1 MKPDQIAIGP
11 VIRRRRR
18 DIGWNLQQL
27 SDAVGGKVSVGYL
40 SMIET
45 GKSQP
50 SLSHVARI
58 AKALG
63 TSVDSMI
70 DEATAEGFS
79 APLEPVRR
87 VPVVPWEI
95 VSEWV
100 SNPDPTRLPGGTP
113 WILAIDNP
121 VHRQFALRVRDEA
134 MQGPT
139 GLAFPIGANIHVDPD
154 REASIGDIIV
164 FEDGRGGDATFKKL
178 VRDGSQQYLR
188 ALNHQYPMTAF
199 DESVRVLGVVT
210 GMTLKTGKGVVI

>member
-1 MKPDQIAIGP
+1 MRLEQIAIGP
-11 VIRRRRR
+11 VIRRRRK
-18 DIGWNLQQL
+18 DVGWNLQQL
-27 SDAVGGKVSVGYL
+27 SDAVSGSVSVGYL

-50 SLSHVARI
+50 SISHAAHI

-63 TSVDSMI
+63 ASLDSMI
-70 DEATAEGFS
+70 DEATSDGFS
-79 APLEPVRR
+79 PPVEPVRR
-87 VPVVPWEI
+87 VPVVPWEM
-95 VSEWV
+95 VGEWTR
-100 SNPDPTRLPGGTP
+100 NPDPMALPAGTP

-154 REASIGDIIV
+154 REASIGDIVV

-210 GMTLKTGKGVVI
+210 GMTLRTGKGVII